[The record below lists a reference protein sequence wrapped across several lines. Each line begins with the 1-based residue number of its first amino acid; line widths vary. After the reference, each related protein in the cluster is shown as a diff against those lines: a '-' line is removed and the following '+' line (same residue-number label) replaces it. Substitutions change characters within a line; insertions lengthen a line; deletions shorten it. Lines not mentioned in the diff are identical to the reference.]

1 MSATLMDGKALA
13 GRVRERVAA
22 AVASIGH
29 VALATVLVGDDPAS
43 DVYVGH
49 KHRACQE
56 VGIESID
63 RRLPAATSQEEVL
76 ALVRELS
83 ADENVDGLLVQTP
96 LPLHLDETTIT
107 WAVDPV
113 KDVDGFNPENVGRL
127 WLGREGH
134 VGATPRG
141 IMELLREYEVE
152 LEGARAVIVGR
163 SEIVGKPMAALLL
176 AANATVTMC
185 HSRTRDL
192 GQRIAEADVLVAA
205 VGVARLVKPEMVKPG
220 AVVIDV
226 GITRTPEGLAGDVDP
241 DVAERAR
248 LLTPVPG
255 GVGPMTVAMLLENT
269 VLAARWRQKPLALR

>member
-96 LPLHLDETTIT
+96 LPPHLDEPTIT

-192 GQRIAEADVLVAA
+192 GQRTAEADVLVAA

-226 GITRTPEGLAGDVDP
+226 GITRTPEGL
-241 DVAERAR
+241 
-248 LLTPVPG
+248 
-255 GVGPMTVAMLLENT
+255 
-269 VLAARWRQKPLALR
+269 